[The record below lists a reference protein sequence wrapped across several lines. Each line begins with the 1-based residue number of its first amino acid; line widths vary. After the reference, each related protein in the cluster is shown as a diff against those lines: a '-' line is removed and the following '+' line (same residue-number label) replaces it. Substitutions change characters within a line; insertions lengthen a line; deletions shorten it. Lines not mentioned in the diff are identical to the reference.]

1 MQLRVGVATGIRGRK
16 LRKGQ
21 VKWMRVLPAK
31 VDDPTS
37 VPLTY
42 MVEGE
47 DQLLASCPV
56 TSANVYAQA
65 DSQISECE
73 REEKERKRRESN
85 NGPNQEVGRKGR
97 KEKFQDI
104 YRRSDG
110 CA

>member
-1 MQLRVGVATGIRGRK
+1 MATGIRGRK

-21 VKWMRVLPAK
+21 VKWTRVLPAK
-31 VDDPTS
+31 VDDPRS

-56 TSANVYAQA
+56 TSAYVYTHA
-65 DSQISECE
+65 DSQTSECE
-73 REEKERKRRESN
+73 REKKRGRRESN
-85 NGPNQEVGRKGR
+85 NGPSQEVGRKGR

-104 YRRSDG
+104 CRRSDG
-110 CA
+110 YA

>member
-1 MQLRVGVATGIRGRK
+1 MATGIRGRK

-31 VDDPTS
+31 VDDPRS

-42 MVEGE
+42 MVGE

-56 TSANVYAQA
+56 TSAYVYTHA

-73 REEKERKRRESN
+73 REKKKRGRRESN
-85 NGPNQEVGRKGR
+85 NGPSQEVGRKGR

-104 YRRSDG
+104 CRRSDG
-110 CA
+110 YA